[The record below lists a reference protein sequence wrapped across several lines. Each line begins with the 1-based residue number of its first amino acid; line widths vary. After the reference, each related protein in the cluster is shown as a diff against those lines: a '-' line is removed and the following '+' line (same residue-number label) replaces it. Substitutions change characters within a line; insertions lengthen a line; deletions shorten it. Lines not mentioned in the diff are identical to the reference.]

1 MFNRKGAEF
10 ESYASQLQ
18 FSDSLVKSIFAYNQ
32 RYPDSILSVL
42 KLLKSFGSDP
52 YSEAFRVLRETNDLT
67 TVKEQKDL
75 KSEAKISIK
84 GQVITCTSEVA
95 ELIKTA
101 QEIAGPNNVIGTGH
115 ILIAE
120 SKRSESIILST
131 LITSRISPDS
141 IKQGPAFINEL
152 VIAARK
158 ILKRSSEIGST
169 KSTLESDDSSTE
181 IKVLDMIQAV
191 KSGDIKEHAAKDD
204 WIKNTLTALENTK
217 VVAITSNNPE
227 EAMSVIEGLAIALGT
242 DRSGSFNY
250 KGIIAINPTYLEQN
264 SDLAIKEAIDIASG
278 GILYLP
284 DIESYLNNTRLKT
297 AIASGK
303 IRIITTTPQIP
314 ESEYK
319 KIDRILKTAT
329 VLNLTPMSAAE
340 AEKVINRNL
349 KAIESELSNGQ
360 KITVSPEAIKESAYL
375 ANRYQTVLGL
385 PTIQGAKLLIRH
397 ATGLLKLEMS
407 GMDQF
412 KSKGM
417 KADLKI
423 DPEDIDYALKDLK
436 GIDPKPEDVE
446 KYKYTAQELAKKIV
460 GQDETLKDIAA
471 TLLRAKT
478 GFGNPKR
485 PIGSFLFLGPSGVG
499 KSETAKVLAEFMFG
513 SPEDLIVLNMSE
525 FSEEHTVSALLGSPV
540 GYKGS
545 EQGGRLTEAVAKKP
559 YAVLVLDEIEK
570 ADPAVLLALL
580 RLLEEGTI
588 QDRSGKLVDC
598 RNLVII
604 ATSNIGSTEASKQDE
619 LGRTK
624 VVELVNAMAVA
635 KLRPEFVNRFDK
647 VEVFNTL
654 SVQNLEKIVDIQ
666 LIPTKKNLS
675 ERGVQLT
682 ISDAARKHLAE
693 RGFDP
698 KFGARPLR
706 RLIEEKVVNSLAQL
720 QASNELK
727 TGMNILI
734 DLKDNEIVLTK

>member
-1 MFNRKGAEF
+1 MFNRKSAEF
-10 ESYASQLQ
+10 ESYTTQLQ
-18 FSDSLVKSIFAYNQ
+18 LSDSLVKSISTFTQ
-32 RYPDSILSVL
+32 RYPENTLTVL
-42 KLLKSFGSDP
+42 QLLKSFGSDP
-52 YSEAFRVLRETNDLT
+52 SSEAYRVLREINDLNLAKDQ
-67 TVKEQKDL
+67 KEP

-84 GQVITCTSEVA
+84 GRTVSCTAEVA

-101 QEIAGPNNVIGTGH
+101 QEIAGPNNIMGTGH

-120 SKRSESIILST
+120 SKRPSSIVLST
-131 LITSRISPDS
+131 LITSKVNSDL
-141 IKQGPAFINEL
+141 IKQGPVFIKQM
-152 VIAARK
+152 VISARD
-158 ILKRSSEIGST
+158 ILKRNSESGST

-204 WIKNTLTALENTK
+204 WIKSALIALENTNI
-217 VVAITSNNPE
+217 VAITSNNSD
-227 EAMSVIEGLAIALGT
+227 EAISVIEGLAIALGT
-242 DRSGSFNY
+242 DHSASFNY
-250 KGIIAINPTYLEQN
+250 RGIVAINPTYLEQN
-264 SDLAIKEAIDIASG
+264 SDLAIKEALDMANG

-284 DIESYLNNTRLKT
+284 DIDSYISNTRLKT

-303 IRIITTTPQIP
+303 IKIITTTPQIP

-319 KIDRILKTAT
+319 KIDRVLKTAI

-340 AEKVINRNL
+340 AEKIINRNL
-349 KAIESELSNGQ
+349 KSIESDLSNGQ
-360 KITVSPEAIKESAYL
+360 KITVSPEAIRESTYL

-412 KSKGM
+412 KGKGM

-436 GIDPKPEDVE
+436 GIDPKPEDIE

-460 GQDETLKDIAA
+460 GQDETLRDIAN

-513 SPEDLIVLNMSE
+513 SPEDIIVLNMSE

-545 EQGGRLTEAVAKKP
+545 ESGGRLTEAVTKKP

-604 ATSNIGSTEASKQDE
+604 ATSNIGSTEAAKQDE

-654 SVQNLEKIVDIQ
+654 SVDNLEKIVDIQ
-666 LIPTKKNLS
+666 LKPTQKILT
-675 ERGVQLT
+675 ERGISLT
-682 ISDAARKHLAE
+682 ISQAARRELAE
-693 RGFDP
+693 KGFDP

-706 RLIEEKVVNSLAQL
+706 RLIEEKVVNSLAEL
-720 QASNELK
+720 QASKELK
-727 TGMNILI
+727 PGMNILI